1 MLQGA
6 RISGRKAWNNLFA
19 LGSMKSAFFIFLF
32 LLASPAHAAN
42 NAVNLACK
50 SLCASESEC
59 VRRCVGQAELF
70 ELNADFINAVT
81 EWTKKPDD
89 RMRALRSG
97 ANIEILQ
104 ICKTTGWS
112 LDNMMICLRSYPT
125 PEVIKACKRLS
136 ALQEEQV
143 RCVRMGK
150 VDAEVDACSKL
161 FPGSDRRLL
170 CLEKN
175 ITAEDTNE
183 CRTLGGDSYEKASC
197 LDRSE
202 AVRMGEARKVNLDHR
217 VRAER
222 ANDRQLA
229 SFSY

>member
-1 MLQGA
+1 MKSVLF
-6 RISGRKAWNNLFA
+6 IFFLLFA
-19 LGSMKSAFFIFLF
+19 
-32 LLASPAHAAN
+32 PRTYAAN

-81 EWTKKPDD
+81 DWSKKPDD

-97 ANIEILQ
+97 ANVEILQ
-104 ICKTTGWS
+104 LCKATGWS
-112 LDNMMICLRSYPT
+112 LENMMICLRSYPT

-136 ALQEEQV
+136 TLQEDQV
-143 RCVRMGK
+143 RCVRAGK
-150 VDAEVDACSKL
+150 VDAEVDACNKL

-170 CLEKN
+170 CLQKYT
-175 ITAEDTNE
+175 TAQDTDA
-183 CRTLGGDSYEKASC
+183 CRTLGGDSYEKATC

-202 AVRMGEARKVNLDHR
+202 AVRLGEARKTNLDR
-217 VRAER
+217 RP
-222 ANDRQLA
+222 A
-229 SFSY
+229 SFAY